1 MPPDDEKNPP
11 TADSTDQ
18 RIESKNDVPKP
29 SKELKVSHWK
39 FILLLGAILLF
50 SLIASNFKEFLGG

>member
-1 MPPDDEKNPP
+1 M
-11 TADSTDQ
+11 STPGQ
-18 RIESKNDVPKP
+18 KKRIKSKNDVPKP